1 MYCTNC
7 GVAVDENAIFCTR
20 CGKRLKNEPAVTAA
34 EQPAPE
40 NAAETAPVVAEQVT
54 PPAAEKTAEP
64 VVTVAEQAAA
74 EAAAAKIPAFIP
86 PTPAVDS
93 SASTAAETE
102 QAAPACTSFVP
113 ADAQPPVMPF
123 VPEKQAAEKVY
134 FGKGALVFC
143 LVVIGL
149 LAISTGVFAGLYASL
164 L

>member
-34 EQPAPE
+34 EQPAP
-40 NAAETAPVVAEQVT
+40 VVTEQVT

-74 EAAAAKIPAFIP
+74 DAAAAKIPAFIP
-86 PTPAVDS
+86 PTPAVEP
-93 SASTAAETE
+93 SASTAAEAE
-102 QAAPACTSFVP
+102 QTAPACTSFVP